1 MSRFNESFSVP
12 VGIKGTFWAL
22 IDFSLFAIGP
32 NLHCSRIFCPLHW
45 FLFLWLA
52 IIDHTLH
59 IWSTLLFHF
68 WIRTDWNF
76 LEVINGIIPLFYYMI
91 TLWPIL
97 VHNLGWIPWKWVRRF
112 MWNTVHVQTES
123 RFKHAQINSWSYLN
137 IQECIGVCL
146 KQNSVCRKVL
156 DAKKFPKM
164 ELFPPKL
171 FDITYGPF
179 INKYESHRIHLT
191 IKTYTLCPTRLRIT
205 YSRLSLKG
213 FHRFLLQLKKILT
226 WG

>member
-97 VHNLGWIPWKWVRRF
+97 VYNLINRVNSVKMSLW
-112 MWNTVHVQTES
+112 VHVKYS
-123 RFKHAQINSWSYLN
+123 ASQIWWHP
-137 IQECIGVCL
+137 
-146 KQNSVCRKVL
+146 
-156 DAKKFPKM
+156 FWPKIVW
-164 ELFPPKL
+164 K
-171 FDITYGPF
+171 
-179 INKYESHRIHLT
+179 
-191 IKTYTLCPTRLRIT
+191 
-205 YSRLSLKG
+205 LSLPFPCVGVSWAVPRNEGVQFTFREDPVRMGVIIFETHCIWISKNALEFVWNKTRSVGG
-213 FHRFLLQLKKILT
+213 F
-226 WG
+226 

>member
-32 NLHCSRIFCPLHW
+32 NLHCSGIFCPLHW

-76 LEVINGIIPLFYYMI
+76 LEVINGIISLFYYMI

-97 VHNLGWIPWKWVRRF
+97 VHNLGWIPWKWVRVKYGSCTNRRSF
-112 MWNTVHVQTES
+112 QACSN
-123 RFKHAQINSWSYLN
+123 
-137 IQECIGVCL
+137 
-146 KQNSVCRKVL
+146 
-156 DAKKFPKM
+156 KF
-164 ELFPPKL
+164 LKL
-171 FDITYGPF
+171 FEYPRM
-179 INKYESHRIHLT
+179 HR
-191 IKTYTLCPTRLRIT
+191 
-205 YSRLSLKG
+205 SLFETKFG
-213 FHRFLLQLKKILT
+213 L
-226 WG
+226 